1 MIFGKFNDKAQ
12 LLIVEA
18 QRQSEQFHHG
28 YIGTEHI
35 LLALLKIEGDL
46 KNVLLMNNLTYD
58 KIKKITED
66 VIGYGDD
73 DVFIWDTL
81 LTPRVKKI
89 FDESLVTAKKF
100 GHNFVS
106 PEHILLTMVN
116 QGEGIGY
123 TLLCR
128 ASIDTSTLSDD
139 ISKLIEKDDYSVSRS
154 KTNKARRDM
163 KSTLLNQY
171 SRDLTRMAEL
181 GELDP
186 VIGRE
191 IETQRVLEILCRRIK
206 NNPCLIG
213 EPGVGKTAVIEGLAQ
228 KIIEKKVPD
237 MIKDKRILMLDL
249 TAMIAGAKYRGEFED
264 RLKKVVDEIIEQ
276 GDIIMFIDEIHT
288 IVGAGGAEGAIDAS
302 NILKPA
308 LARGLIKCIGATTI
322 DEYRKNIEK
331 DSALERRF
339 QVVNVKEP
347 TREQT
352 KEIINGLKGKYQEHH
367 GIEITEE
374 AIDAAI
380 EYSDKYLI
388 DRFWPDKAIDLLDE
402 ASAKVRID
410 MLIVPEYINE
420 LQNDLNKITRKKN
433 ESIKNQDYEKAA
445 ALRDEESQAEDDYEL
460 ELSNWRESNKNATAS
475 LREKDIARVVALL
488 TDIPV
493 ERVTANETE
502 KLIGLETSLN
512 SRVIGQSEAVHAIV
526 SSIKR
531 ARLGLRDP
539 LRPIGAFL
547 FCGPTGVGKTELCK
561 ALANNLF
568 DSEKKLIRVD
578 MSEYMEK
585 HSVSRLIGP
594 PPGYVGYEEGGQLT
608 ESVRRNPYSVIL
620 LDEIEKAHPDVFN
633 ILLQIMEDGRLTDG
647 KGKLV
652 NFKNTIIIMT
662 SNIGISEL
670 KKQNSVGFSSKENE
684 EQKKNDDIKV
694 KINESIK
701 RQFKPEF
708 LNRIDEIIIFKS
720 LENKDIIQ
728 ITNMMLNKT
737 ISRLDKQKIKISI
750 GESISEFIAKKN
762 SDLGYGARPIRR
774 LITKELEDKICEE
787 LLNGTIKTGDTLEV
801 NVNGEE
807 LEFNQIIS

>member
-46 KNVLLMNNLTYD
+46 RNILLMNNLTYD

-128 ASIDTSTLSDD
+128 ASIDTRTLSDD
-139 ISKLIEKDDYSVSRS
+139 ISKLIEKDDYAISRS

-347 TREQT
+347 TKEQT

-460 ELSNWRESNKNATAS
+460 ELSNWRESNKNTTAS

-694 KINESIK
+694 KIKESIK

-728 ITNMMLNKT
+728 ITNIMLNKT
-737 ISRLDKQKIKISI
+737 ISRLDKQKIKINI
-750 GESISEFIAKKN
+750 GDSISEFIAKKN

-787 LLNGTIKTGDTLEV
+787 LLNGTIKTGDNLEV
-801 NVNGEE
+801 NINGEE